1 LHKKL
6 LFILIVLISF
16 SAIAQQRKQGYVTI
30 SGAVYDISARLPIEA
45 VAVLSSSGKG
55 TLTDSLGKYSITV
68 RWTDSIWFSMLGKTT
83 IKYSVDTIS
92 NLDQFNIMIHLR
104 VGDLPEVKVRSKNY
118 HLDSIEN
125 RKEYA
130 KIFNFRKP
138 TLSII
143 NNHVYSPGSP
153 SAGFD
158 LQEIINIFRFK
169 RNKSLAAFQKR
180 LLQQEQDKYIDYRFN
195 KAFVRRLTKLQQP
208 EMDGFMNKYRP
219 DYEYLLTLNDI
230 EFGYFI
236 QKCFEEYK
244 KNKKL

>member
-1 LHKKL
+1 MHKKL

>member
-1 LHKKL
+1 MHKKL

-83 IKYSVDTIS
+83 IKYSVDTIA

>member
-83 IKYSVDTIS
+83 IKYSVDTIA